1 MRTFVREVPTMR
13 DERRLER
20 GGARAVAAWS
30 AFLILTM
37 TWSAC
42 SDSKTPG
49 GDGGRD
55 AATDMGVS
63 DGGADGPAGASF
75 AGDRRVPLTPA
86 DDVQFIDFFV
96 PHHMAA
102 IDMAMMVIDRGTT
115 PAVKTLAT
123 NIKTAQTDEIAQMKA
138 ARSALTGVAESP
150 MPPPDPHMEADMKAM
165 MALSSPDLERMFL
178 MDMIPHHAA
187 GLPVAHRS
195 VMVLTRSDLKTMA
208 GNIYTA
214 QAREIGE
221 MKMLL
226 GSTTGT
232 AAVVA
237 GDGGVDGGASDDTN
251 PMGDRRIPYTAADD
265 VAFIDFFLPHHMAAI
280 DMADMV
286 IAKGSAS
293 DLKAMAQMIKTSQ
306 TAEISLMRTA
316 RQALTGSADSPPPP
330 ADPHMD
336 ADMARMM
343 TLAGDALD
351 RMFIEEMIPHHAA
364 GLPTAHRSKA
374 HLARADMRKL
384 ADDIYDA
391 QAKEIGDLERMREA
405 ASADGGVAD
414 ASGQ

>member
-1 MRTFVREVPTMR
+1 
-13 DERRLER
+13 
-20 GGARAVAAWS
+20 
-30 AFLILTM
+30 
-37 TWSAC
+37 
-42 SDSKTPG
+42 
-49 GDGGRD
+49 
-55 AATDMGVS
+55 
-63 DGGADGPAGASF
+63 
-75 AGDRRVPLTPA
+75 
-86 DDVQFIDFFV
+86 
-96 PHHMAA
+96 
-102 IDMAMMVIDRGTT
+102 
-115 PAVKTLAT
+115 
-123 NIKTAQTDEIAQMKA
+123 
-138 ARSALTGVAESP
+138 
-150 MPPPDPHMEADMKAM
+150 
-165 MALSSPDLERMFL
+165 
-178 MDMIPHHAA
+178 
-187 GLPVAHRS
+187 
-195 VMVLTRSDLKTMA
+195 
-208 GNIYTA
+208 
-214 QAREIGE
+214 
-221 MKMLL
+221 
-226 GSTTGT
+226 
-232 AAVVA
+232 
-237 GDGGVDGGASDDTN
+237 
-251 PMGDRRIPYTAADD
+251 
-265 VAFIDFFLPHHMAAI
+265 
-280 DMADMV
+280 MV